1 MYQKYL
7 EKVLLSDLLNHNS
20 VCRAAPGKASGSAK
34 KYNLYLREG
43 TPKKTANYPLFVDKG
58 GGGPQKCIS

>member
-1 MYQKYL
+1 MYQRYL

-43 TPKKTANYPLFVDKG
+43 TPNYPLFVDKG
-58 GGGPQKCIS
+58 GGGP